1 MFRALALRR
10 RFRLD
15 CGDDVSSVRPS
26 SSLCDLITS
35 GQIEGLWVVFAYI
48 RDEGAMPLVEKC
60 HFPSDKATQFF
71 KKLTFLPQKET
82 LLENETIELQL
93 RSSPQRIHTA

>member
-15 CGDDVSSVRPS
+15 YGDDVSSVRPS

-71 KKLTFLPQKET
+71 LETNLSSTKRNLT
-82 LLENETIELQL
+82 
-93 RSSPQRIHTA
+93 